1 MQRNMNRSIPAGEA
15 MDIAN
20 KVMDISIDYLPD
32 TMGSNAPNV
41 AERARLADQK
51 SGPSYTKYTMIGA
64 AVGLILSCAV
74 IIARYLMDDTIH
86 SAEDMEKYFGIVPL
100 TSIPDSESLGQNEDG
115 SEYGETKSG
124 LKGRRSK

>member
-1 MQRNMNRSIPAGEA
+1 LNITVTSTDPKEA

-64 AVGLILSCAV
+64 AVGLIRCAV
-74 IIARYLMDDTIH
+74 IYCQ
-86 SAEDMEKYFGIVPL
+86 
-100 TSIPDSESLGQNEDG
+100 IPNG
-115 SEYGETKSG
+115 
-124 LKGRRSK
+124 